1 MRAPEVVSHSLA
13 LRSVSIFMLI
23 VIVVIITTGVTLL
36 ATLLVMT
43 LFATSLIAIVTALF
57 TATIVPD
64 RVSQNLQY
72 LDRSMGVVA
81 LDHQLT
87 APRTFFGC
95 FVTNNYAQTRTRAQ
109 RRREWVVN

>member
-1 MRAPEVVSHSLA
+1 
-13 LRSVSIFMLI
+13 MLVFI
-23 VIVVIITTGVTLL
+23 VIITTGVALF

-43 LFATSLIAIVTALF
+43 LFATALVAIVTALL
-57 TATIVPD
+57 TAAIVPD
-64 RVSQNLQY
+64 RVSQDLQY

-87 APRTFFGC
+87 APGTFFGC
-95 FVTNNYAQTRTRAQ
+95 FVTNNNAQTRARAQ